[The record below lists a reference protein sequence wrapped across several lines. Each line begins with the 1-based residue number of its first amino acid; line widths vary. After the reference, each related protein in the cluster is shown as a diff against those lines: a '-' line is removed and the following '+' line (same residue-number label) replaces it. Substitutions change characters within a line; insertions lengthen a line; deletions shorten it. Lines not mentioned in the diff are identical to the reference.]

1 VTPAARQ
8 GAACRRA
15 GALAR
20 GLRRDV
26 ELLLRE
32 GRPPAVGELRT
43 ALWRI
48 DVALAAGL
56 RFDVR
61 LDAELGY
68 RRGHARNVALVLRRT
83 MEELRGVDAA
93 RRAELLTR
101 VTRSADDLA
110 STVAW
115 IGLRTRDRD
124 RPPPAQ
130 PWRATWTGRLVG
142 LVARLLPPEVRL
154 DFVEDQCGNL
164 AGAESRRERA
174 AYVLG
179 LLTRAPGVAAAAA
192 RGRARS

>member
-1 VTPAARQ
+1 MTGAERQ

-15 GALAR
+15 GALTR

-26 ELLLRE
+26 ELLLGQ
-32 GRPPAVGELRT
+32 GRGPSARELRET
-43 ALWRI
+43 LGRI
-48 DVALAAGL
+48 DHALAAGL

-83 MEELRGVDAA
+83 VAELAGVDTA

-101 VTRSADDLA
+101 VVRSADDLA
-110 STVAW
+110 RTIAW
-115 IGLRTRDRD
+115 IGVRTQELDM
-124 RPPPAQ
+124 PPPAR
-130 PWRATWTGRLVG
+130 PWTATWTGRLLG
-142 LVARLLPPEVRL
+142 LTARLLPPGVRH

-164 AGAESRRERA
+164 ASADSRRERA

-179 LLTRAPGVAAAAA
+179 LLTRAPGIAAAA
-192 RGRARS
+192 RARARS

>member
-1 VTPAARQ
+1 MTPAARQ

-26 ELLLRE
+26 ELPFE
-32 GRPPAVGELRT
+32 QGRSPSASELRDT
-43 ALWRI
+43 LWRI
-48 DVALAAGL
+48 DHALAAAL

-61 LDAELGY
+61 QDAELGY

-101 VTRSADDLA
+101 VVRSADDLA

-115 IGLRTRDRD
+115 IGVRTQDLD
-124 RPPPAQ
+124 LPPPTQ

-142 LVARLLPPEVRL
+142 LAARLLPPEVRR

-179 LLTRAPGVAAAAA
+179 LLAHAPAIAAAAA
-192 RGRARS
+192 RGRARL

>member
-1 VTPAARQ
+1 VTGAARQ

-26 ELLLRE
+26 EVLLGQGRAPSARELRE
-32 GRPPAVGELRT
+32 TLR
-43 ALWRI
+43 RI
-48 DVALAAGL
+48 DHALAAGL

-83 MEELRGVDAA
+83 MEELPGADAP

-101 VTRSADDLA
+101 VMRSADDLA
-110 STVAW
+110 RTVAW
-115 IGLRTRDRD
+115 IGVRTLELD
-124 RPPPAQ
+124 RPPPAR
-130 PWRATWTGRLVG
+130 PWTATWTGRLLG
-142 LVARLLPPEVRL
+142 LAARLLPPEVRH

-164 AGAESRRERA
+164 ASAESRRERA

-179 LLTRAPGVAAAAA
+179 LLTQAPAIAAAAA
-192 RGRARS
+192 RTRARS